1 MSMIALKIPL
11 NISDKLSEIKVDGK
25 KESPEEYHITMFY
38 FEGKLKID
46 DVCKITKTMNSIL
59 GRFSPPKISF
69 KEVSFFPKGE
79 DGFPVIVP
87 ILSDDLIEIR
97 KSLAKAFDK
106 EKINYSKEWP
116 EFKPHL
122 TLAYSKKEPTNQKI
136 DKSSWNATE
145 LVLYAG
151 DKFEFS
157 KFENGMFIFM
167 PFGKKA
173 SSKFEM
179 VRLASFIFEVEQ
191 LNSLI

>member
-11 NISDKLSEIKVDGK
+11 DISDKLSKIKVDGK

-38 FEGKLKID
+38 FDGKLKID
-46 DVCKITKTMNSIL
+46 DVCKITKTMNSVL

-69 KEVSFFPKGE
+69 KEVSYFPKGD
-79 DGFPVIVP
+79 DGFPVVVP
-87 ILSDDLIEIR
+87 ILSDDLIEVR

-106 EKINYSKEWP
+106 EKINYSKKWP

-122 TLAYSKKEPTNQKI
+122 TLAYSKKEPTDQKV
-136 DKSSWNATE
+136 DKSSWSATE

-151 DKFEFS
+151 DKQEFS
-157 KFENGMFIFM
+157 KFESGMFVFM

-173 SSKFEM
+173 SSKFE
-179 VRLASFIFEVEQ
+179 VIRLASFIFEVEQ

>member
-1 MSMIALKIPL
+1 MSMIALKIPSD
-11 NISDKLSEIKVDGK
+11 ISDKLSKVKVDGK
-25 KESPEEYHITMFY
+25 KELPEEYHITMFY
-38 FEGKLKID
+38 FDGKLKID
-46 DVCKITKTMNSIL
+46 DVCKITKTMNSVL

-69 KEVSFFPKGE
+69 KEVSSFPNGD

-106 EKINYSKEWP
+106 DKINYSKKWP
-116 EFKPHL
+116 KFNPHI

-136 DKSSWNATE
+136 NKSSWNATE

-157 KFENGMFIFM
+157 KFESGMFIFM

-173 SSKFEM
+173 SGKFEM
-179 VRLASFIFEVEQ
+179 IRLASFIFEAEQ
-191 LNSLI
+191 LSSMI

>member
-1 MSMIALKIPL
+1 MSMIALKIPS
-11 NISDKLSEIKVDGK
+11 NISEKLSKIKVDGK
-25 KESPEEYHITMFY
+25 KELPEEYHITMFY
-38 FEGKLKID
+38 FDGKLKID
-46 DVCKITKTMNSIL
+46 DICKITKIMNSVL
-59 GRFSPPKISF
+59 GKFSPPKISF
-69 KEVSFFPKGE
+69 KEVSSFPKGD

-87 ILSDDLIEIR
+87 IISDDLIEVR

-106 EKINYSKEWP
+106 EKINYSKKWP

-136 DKSSWNATE
+136 DKSFWNATE

-157 KFENGMFIFM
+157 KFESGMFIFM

>member
-1 MSMIALKIPL
+1 MSMIALKIPSD
-11 NISDKLSEIKVDGK
+11 ISEKLSKIKVDGK
-25 KESPEEYHITMFY
+25 KELPQEYHITMFY
-38 FEGKLKID
+38 FDGKLKID
-46 DVCKITKTMNSIL
+46 DICKITRIMNSVL
-59 GRFSPPKISF
+59 GRFVPPKISF
-69 KEVSFFPKGE
+69 KEVSFFPKGN

-87 ILSDDLIEIR
+87 ILSDDLIEVR
-97 KSLAKAFDK
+97 KSLVKAFDK
-106 EKINYSKEWP
+106 EKINYSKKWP

-122 TLAYSKKEPTNQKI
+122 TLAYSKKEPTNQNIGKC
-136 DKSSWNATE
+136 SWNATE

-179 VRLASFIFEVEQ
+179 IRLASFVFEVEQ